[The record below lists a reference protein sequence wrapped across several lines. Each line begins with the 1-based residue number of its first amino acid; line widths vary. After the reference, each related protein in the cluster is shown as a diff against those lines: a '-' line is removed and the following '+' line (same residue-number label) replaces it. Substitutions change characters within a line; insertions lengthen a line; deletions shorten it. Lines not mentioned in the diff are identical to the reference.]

1 MKQNKKIAVT
11 IFLISIMQMSAMG
24 ISSALSSIS
33 DAFPRVGDTVVQMVM
48 TLPALFM
55 CISSVISGKLSQR
68 LPKKWLI
75 ACSAVMIMGAGTGG
89 LLFHGSIYLLLF
101 WAMVLGLGIGIY
113 MPINSGLMAI
123 YFTGHDREVISGQQ
137 VSCATV
143 GGVCL
148 SLIAGFLC
156 ETGWPHVY
164 LIYYAII
171 PGFICAMAFL
181 PGETRASLRAEAS
194 EAAADKRSAISRGSW
209 MYIIVMFLFIAM
221 YNIIPSNLTMYITE
235 NHMGGASTAG
245 AVTALFLMGGAVA
258 GVIYGFLGRHIRAA
272 IIPISFVL
280 IIGGAAVLYFADSII
295 TVFIA
300 VAVAGTSVSFVM
312 AQCTVRIAEIESK
325 VSVTLALS
333 VMLAANSLAQCIAPA
348 FTKVS
353 ALMFRSDACTYRFA
367 VVVIIGTAFLAVSL
381 FLMKSAGFSSPNKQ
395 KDFLK

>member
-33 DAFPRVGDTVVQMVM
+33 DAFPQAGDTMVQMVM

-55 CISSVISGKLSQR
+55 CISSIISGKLSQ
-68 LPKKWLI
+68 LIPKKCLI

-89 LLFHGSIYLLLF
+89 LLFHSSIYLLLF
-101 WAMVLGLGIGIY
+101 WAMILGLGIGVY

-171 PGFICAMAFL
+171 PGFICAMVFL
-181 PGETRASLRAEAS
+181 PRETRASLQAEAS
-194 EAAADKRSAISRGSW
+194 AAGSNKSTRIRWGSW
-209 MYIIVMFLFIAM
+209 VYIIVMFLFIAM

-235 NHMGGASTAG
+235 MHMGGSSTAG
-245 AVTALFLMGGAVA
+245 VATALFLLGGAVA
-258 GVIYGFLGRHIRAA
+258 GVIYGYLGKRVRAV
-272 IIPISFVL
+272 IIPIAFVL
-280 IIGGAAVLYFADSII
+280 IIAGSAVMLFAGSII
-295 TVFIA
+295 TVMIA
-300 VAVAGTSVSFVM
+300 VTVAGSSVSFVM
-312 AQCTVRIAEIESK
+312 AQCTVGIAEIENK
-325 VSVTLALS
+325 TNVTFALS
-333 VMLAANSLAQCIAPA
+333 GMLASNSLAQCIAPA
-348 FTKVS
+348 FTRIS
-353 ALMFRSDACTYRFA
+353 ALMFHSEACIYRFA
-367 VVVIIGTAFLAVSL
+367 VVVILGTIFLAVSL
-381 FLMKSAGFSSPNKQ
+381 FLMKTTGFSSPNKQ